1 MCARRW
7 GTSPVPALTTRAAS
21 ILWVRTEREAS
32 AGPLSSSVSDA
43 APIPSLS
50 FLGGGCKHCGSVEH
64 LRRNCPEFLK
74 KGSRKIRVKMA
85 EFDKSADADDALEG
99 SGSESSD
106 SDDEGEM
113 DDAEDAAKDTALKV
127 KSVKKTVVK
136 F

>member
-1 MCARRW
+1 
-7 GTSPVPALTTRAAS
+7 
-21 ILWVRTEREAS
+21 
-32 AGPLSSSVSDA
+32 
-43 APIPSLS
+43 
-50 FLGGGCKHCGSVEH
+50 
-64 LRRNCPEFLK
+64 
-74 KGSRKIRVKMA
+74 MA

>member
-1 MCARRW
+1 M
-7 GTSPVPALTTRAAS
+7 P
-21 ILWVRTEREAS
+21 
-32 AGPLSSSVSDA
+32 
-43 APIPSLS
+43 

-85 EFDKSADADDALEG
+85 QFDQSADADDALEG

-113 DDAEDAAKDTALKV
+113 GDAAEDAAGGTALKV
-127 KSVKKTVVK
+127 KAVKKTVVK